1 MNGAK
6 LGVLALLAGTAAI
19 YGCTSDTT
27 ASNAL
32 THSAHVAAT
41 AVMPATTVEN
51 FLLVDAN
58 FEAHE
63 LYRLADAKAV
73 VIVTQS
79 NGDAVTRSLAPQL
92 KALKA
97 AYAGKGV
104 QFMMLNSNLKDS
116 QQAIL
121 AEGAKAGYDTPIL
134 MDSYQLVGESLG
146 VTRSAEVIVIN
157 PKTWAVAFRGS
168 LADAS
173 TAKALDALSAGQS
186 VSMAAAATSKGAAID
201 FPARAQKMQ
210 LTYVKDVAPILE
222 AKCVACHEEGGI
234 GPFAMKDYATVKGFS
249 PMIREVIRTDRMP
262 PFHSDPHVGK
272 FSNDRRLTPDET
284 KTLVHWIDQGAAR
297 GEGAD
302 PLGSKHLV
310 AVEWPLGK
318 PDIVLEV
325 PNYTIPATGVVDYQH
340 PWVANPLTQ
349 GKWLKASTIK
359 VDARQ
364 AVHHVLTGF
373 MNDAPKEGQPA
384 FENRWGASVGSY
396 AVGAESEVAPDD
408 AGTYIP
414 PGGAIGFQNHYTP
427 FGKEVTEHTK
437 IGLYFY
443 KPGETPD
450 IVMHNAQIV
459 NNAIV
464 LPPNDGHHQ
473 EVAYMEFPKDAL
485 LYSAF
490 PHAHYRATSSDLWIQ
505 YPDGKKKLLLTLPR
519 YDFGWQGHYNFAEPI
534 KVPAGSK
541 LIAHYVYDNSKS
553 NPHNPDA
560 SKTVVWG
567 DQSWEE
573 MFFTRIRY
581 RWMEET
587 SKHLVNYDEA
597 LQGGML
603 IGMLDADMDG
613 KIEKSELKSES
624 QIGTMLLK
632 NWDAIDKNHDG
643 VIDKDE
649 LAVATKMMFG
659 QRRRQAAAATPTAA
673 PTAGGK

>member
-1 MNGAK
+1 MSAK
-6 LGVLALLAGTAAI
+6 LGVFGAAVSALLVYGFSSSPASAPQAATNASATAAAPI
-19 YGCTSDTT
+19 G
-27 ASNAL
+27 
-32 THSAHVAAT
+32 
-41 AVMPATTVEN
+41 N

-63 LYRLADAKAV
+63 LYRRAEDKAV
-73 VIVTQS
+73 VLVTQS
-79 NGDAVTRSLAPQL
+79 NGDAVLRGQAAAV
-92 KALKA
+92 KALNT

-104 QFMMLNSNLKDS
+104 EVWMINSNLKDTRE
-116 QQAIL
+116 AIL
-121 AEGAKAGYDTPIL
+121 AEAAKAGYDAPIM

-146 VTRSAEVIVIN
+146 VTRSAEAIVID
-157 PKTWAVAFRGS
+157 PKTWSIAWRGDV
-168 LADAS
+168 ADAGK
-173 TAKALDALSAGQS
+173 AVDALVAGKALP
-186 VSMAAAATSKGAAID
+186 AATAAKGALID
-201 FPARAQKMQ
+201 FPVRKQTAQ

-222 AKCVACHEEGGI
+222 KKCVACHEEGGI
-234 GPFAMKDYATVKGFS
+234 GPFAMNNYATVKGFS
-249 PMIREVIRTDRMP
+249 PMIRDVIRTDRMP

-284 KTLVHWIDQGAAR
+284 KTLVHWIDQGAPR

-310 AVEWPLGK
+310 AAEWPLGK

-340 PWVANPLTQ
+340 PWVANPLTA

-373 MNDAPKEGQPA
+373 MDEAPKAGQQA
-384 FENRWGASVGSY
+384 FENKWGASVGSY
-396 AVGAESEVAPDD
+396 AVGAESEVAPTD

-427 FGKEVTEHTK
+427 YGKEVTEHTK

-443 KPGETPD
+443 KDGEVPD
-450 IVMHNAQIV
+450 IVMHNNQIV
-459 NNAIV
+459 NNAIE
-464 LPPNDGHHQ
+464 LPPYDGHHQ
-473 EVAYMEFPKDAL
+473 EVAYMTFPKDAL

-505 YPDGKKKLLLTLPR
+505 YPDGKQKLLLTLPR
-519 YDFGWQGHYNFAEPI
+519 YDFGWQGHYNFAEPVKI
-534 KVPAGSK
+534 PAGSK

-553 NPHNPDA
+553 NPHNPDP
-560 SKTVVWG
+560 SKKIVWG

-581 RWMEET
+581 RWMDET
-587 SKHLVNYDEA
+587 SKHLVNYDQDLQQGA
-597 LQGGML
+597 LM
-603 IGMLDADMDG
+603 GMLDSNMDG
-613 KIEKSELKSES
+613 KIQKSELKGR
-624 QIGTMLLK
+624 IGEMLMSK
-632 NWDAIDKNHDG
+632 WDIIDANHDG
-643 VIDKDE
+643 VIDANE
-649 LAVATKMMFG
+649 LAAAQKMMG
-659 QRRRQAAAATPTAA
+659 GGRRREAQAAPAAAAA
-673 PTAGGK
+673 PAAGGK